1 MRIAIVGGGTA
12 GWLAAL
18 MISKVQ
24 KNTHD
29 ITVIESSKIPI
40 IGAGEGSTGYLTDI
54 IQNNTWDYGCNEE
67 DFFRETGA
75 TVKLGIK
82 HRDWAGIGKTYYG
95 PIDGTNT
102 SGGNPDIMLCHAI
115 ANDIPF
121 HTASYNGYLLHENR
135 ASYQYDGD
143 VLNST
148 KTNSYHF
155 DAHKVGRYFKKITE
169 TEGVKHIDAEV
180 LAVIQDERGI
190 ASLKLSDDRTIEA
203 DFFIDCTGFARKL
216 MKALEV
222 DWVSYKSN
230 LPVDTAMPFLIP
242 YKEGETVEPITTA
255 WAQSAGWM
263 WQIPT
268 ANRYGCG
275 YVFDSNF
282 ITHEQAQREIETTLG
297 HEIEPIRFLK
307 FETGKLEKFW
317 HKNCLAVGL
326 AAAFA
331 EPLEATSIHSTIV
344 QIETFVFDY
353 LMDTKEQTLN
363 WGNRAIYNRRIG
375 TMYDD
380 FRDFINIHYC
390 TQREDSEFWRWIK
403 TGACQTESTRM
414 YVESAKA
421 RFMGKNDL
429 SGYYGYAGSGLYN
442 YVLAGLKLS
451 GKNTALQQIGGT
463 NADEKFLKSEW
474 IKFATFMTGKS
485 TRMLSH
491 TELVN
496 KIHR

>member
-1 MRIAIVGGGTA
+1 MKIVIVGGGTA
-12 GWLAAL
+12 GWIAAL
-18 MISKVQ
+18 LIAKQRKGKHELV
-24 KNTHD
+24 
-29 ITVIESSKIPI
+29 VIESSKIGI
-40 IGAGEGSTGYLTDI
+40 VGAGEGSTGQLTNI
-54 IQNNTWDYGCNEE
+54 IKGGYYDCGCNEAE
-67 DFFRETGA
+67 FLKEADA
-75 TVKLGIK
+75 TIKMAIK
-82 HRDWAGIGKTYYG
+82 HKDWLEVGHSYIE
-95 PIDGTNT
+95 PIDPT
-102 SGGNPDIMLCHAI
+102 PDEIMLHLVS
-115 ANDIPF
+115 NDIPM
-121 HTASYNGYLLHENR
+121 HVGSTNGFFINKGKSCFAGLESSEN
-135 ASYQYDGD
+135 
-143 VLNST
+143 
-148 KTNSYHF
+148 TNTHAYHF
-155 DAHKVGRYFKKITE
+155 DAHKVGRYFKRHVMKENVTLLDTEVVDVSLDEDGIKSITVADG
-169 TEGVKHIDAEV
+169 TV
-180 LAVIQDERGI
+180 
-190 ASLKLSDDRTIEA
+190 IEA

-353 LMDTKEQTLN
+353 LMDTKELTLN

-451 GKNTALQQIGGT
+451 DKNTALQQISGT

>member
-1 MRIAIVGGGTA
+1 
-12 GWLAAL
+12 
-18 MISKVQ
+18 
-24 KNTHD
+24 
-29 ITVIESSKIPI
+29 
-40 IGAGEGSTGYLTDI
+40 
-54 IQNNTWDYGCNEE
+54 
-67 DFFRETGA
+67 
-75 TVKLGIK
+75 
-82 HRDWAGIGKTYYG
+82 
-95 PIDGTNT
+95 
-102 SGGNPDIMLCHAI
+102 
-115 ANDIPF
+115 
-121 HTASYNGYLLHENR
+121 
-135 ASYQYDGD
+135 
-143 VLNST
+143 
-148 KTNSYHF
+148 
-155 DAHKVGRYFKKITE
+155 
-169 TEGVKHIDAEV
+169 
-180 LAVIQDERGI
+180 
-190 ASLKLSDDRTIEA
+190 
-203 DFFIDCTGFARKL
+203 
-216 MKALEV
+216 
-222 DWVSYKSN
+222 
-230 LPVDTAMPFLIP
+230 MPFLIP

>member
-18 MISKVQ
+18 MISKVH

-29 ITVIESSKIPI
+29 ITVIESSKIGI

-180 LAVIQDERGI
+180 LEVIQDERGI
-190 ASLKLSDDRTIEA
+190 AGLKLSDDRTIEA

-216 MKALEV
+216 MNAMDIK
-222 DWVSYKSN
+222 WTSYQKN
-230 LPVDTAMPFLIP
+230 LPVNAAMPFLMP
-242 YKEGETVEPITTA
+242 YEEGERIEPVTTA
-255 WAQSAGWM
+255 WAQSSGWM
-263 WQIPT
+263 WQIPV
-268 ANRYGCG
+268 AERWGCG
-275 YVFDSNF
+275 YVYDSNF
-282 ITHEQAQREIETTLG
+282 ISDDQAHAEIEAALG
-297 HEIEPIRFLK
+297 RRVDPIRFLK
-307 FETGKLEKFW
+307 FDTGRLDKLW
-317 HKNCLAVGL
+317 HKNCLALGL
-326 AAAFA
+326 CAAFA

-344 QIETFVFDY
+344 QLTSFIWDCLRDTRDETQNSGLENLYNIRMIDMYENFKDFLVLHY
-353 LMDTKEQTLN
+353 QTPRQDT
-363 WGNRAIYNRRIG
+363 
-375 TMYDD
+375 
-380 FRDFINIHYC
+380 
-390 TQREDSEFWRWIK
+390 EFWRWMHTGETRTDFVNNILDVVK
-403 TGACQTESTRM
+403 TRIPRPGDFP
-414 YVESAKA
+414 
-421 RFMGKNDL
+421 RF
-429 SGYYGYAGSGLYN
+429 YGYAGSPLYN
-442 YVLAGLKLS
+442 WVLAGLGYIDKDLAERDMKFYGVDRNLANIS
-451 GKNTALQQIGGT
+451 WKIREDDMMNICKN
-463 NADEKFLKSEW
+463 
-474 IKFATFMTGKS
+474 
-485 TRMLSH
+485 MLDN
-491 TELVN
+491 TEFS
-496 KIHR
+496 RRYA